1 MSATF
6 NWVISQVERDLLPAE
21 MNGAIITS
29 HWRCNAEQPVGTGDD
44 AIDYTATSYGTAG
57 FKADPSAAG
66 YISYDQVTEQNV
78 LDWTWLQIDKDAIE
92 SSLQTNLDGQ
102 ITPTQASGTPWA

>member
-1 MSATF
+1 MATF

-29 HWRCNAEQPVGTGDD
+29 HWRCNAEQTVGTGDD
-44 AIDYTATSYGTAG
+44 AIDYTATAYGTAG

-92 SSLQTNLDGQ
+92 SSLQANLDGQ